1 MNKRTNFSEKL
12 FEYTVKS
19 IIPVFIVLLLLTTN
33 NTGVLKKAILNIGM
47 FLSYP
52 SETISYYKSQNNEL
66 KEDEIIASMGEV
78 QSSSQAVTIK
88 SDIPDDIQKL
98 INEAET
104 KYASSTNDGK
114 ILAEDYSRKNAT
126 AEYDK
131 ILLRNTTIDKTID
144 IGNYINRN
152 VVANVSKSQPAVLI
166 YHTHTSE
173 SYELLDRDFYTKA
186 RDIRSDNK
194 NETVVRIG
202 EEICKILNEKGYKTI
217 HITDTFD
224 EQYSGA
230 YERSRAKVSEVL
242 KNNPSIQV
250 ALDVHRDSIYQKD
263 GTRIKTV
270 TEINDKKVA
279 QIMITTGCE
288 TGNVT
293 DFPNWEKNLTFA
305 LKLQNQLANDNPQI
319 VRPLIFSSRKYNMD
333 LLPCAL
339 SVDIGTDANTLT
351 EAVFSARYFAESLA
365 KLLKE
370 FEN

>member
-1 MNKRTNFSEKL
+1 MNKRTNISEKI
-12 FEYTVKS
+12 FEYTVKL
-19 IIPVFIVLLLLTTN
+19 IIPIVIVFCLFLSNDMDNV
-33 NTGVLKKAILNIGM
+33 KKSILNFGI

-52 SETISYYKSQNNEL
+52 SETISYYKSQNNKIE
-66 KEDEIIASMGEV
+66 EDKIVSSMSEI
-78 QSSSQAVTIK
+78 QSSSQSVIIK

-104 KYASSTNDGK
+104 KYANSTNDGK
-114 ILAEDYSRKNAT
+114 ILKEDYSRKNAT

-131 ILLRNTTIDKTID
+131 ILLRNTTVDKSINID
-144 IGNYINRN
+144 NYINRKA
-152 VVANVSKSQPAVLI
+152 VANVSKNQPAVLI

-173 SYELLDRDFYTKA
+173 SYELLDRDFYTNE
-186 RDIRSDNK
+186 RSIRSDNK
-194 NETVVRIG
+194 KETVVRIG
-202 EEICKILNEKGYKTI
+202 EEICKILNDKGYKTI

-230 YERSRAKVSEVL
+230 YERSREKVSEIL
-242 KNNPSIQV
+242 KSNPSIQV
-250 ALDVHRDSIYQKD
+250 VLDVHRDSIYQKD

-270 TEINDKKVA
+270 TEIDNKKVA

-305 LKLQNQLANDNPQI
+305 LKLQNQLANDNPKI
-319 VRPLIFSSRKYNMD
+319 VRPLVFSSRKYNMD

-351 EAVFSARYFAESLA
+351 EAVYSARYFAESLA

>member
-1 MNKRTNFSEKL
+1 MNKRTNISEKL
-12 FEYTVKS
+12 FDFLVKS
-19 IIPVFIVLLLLTTN
+19 IIPIVIIVTMISTN
-33 NTGVLKKAILNIGM
+33 NMEYVKKNVLNLGM

-52 SETISYYKSQNNEL
+52 SETICYYKSQKNEVE
-66 KEDEIIASMGEV
+66 EDEIIASMGEI
-78 QSSSQAVTIK
+78 QSSSQSVIVK

-104 KYASSTNDGK
+104 KYANSTNDGK

-131 ILLRNTTIDKTID
+131 ILFRNATLDKNID
-144 IGNYINRN
+144 IANYINRN
-152 VVANVSKSQPAVLI
+152 IVANVSKNQPAVLI

-173 SYELLDRDFYTKA
+173 SYELLDRGFYTNS
-186 RDIRSDNK
+186 RSIRSDNSR
-194 NETVVRIG
+194 ETVVRIG

-217 HITDTFD
+217 HVTDTFD

-230 YERSRAKVSEVL
+230 YERSRENVSEVL
-242 KNNPSIQV
+242 KNNPAIQV
-250 ALDVHRDSIYQKD
+250 VLDIHRDSIYQKD

-270 TEINDKKVA
+270 TEIDGKKVA

-305 LKLQNQLANDNPQI
+305 LKLQNQLAIDNPQI
-319 VRPLIFSSRKYNMD
+319 VRPLVFASRKYNMD

-365 KLLKE
+365 RLLKE
-370 FEN
+370 LET

>member
-19 IIPVFIVLLLLTTN
+19 IIPVIIVASLLTTN
-33 NTGVLKKAILNIGM
+33 NADYLKKAILNIGM

-52 SETISYYKSQNNEL
+52 SETISYYKSKNNEL
-66 KEDEIIASMGEV
+66 KEDEIVASMGEV
-78 QSSSQAVTIK
+78 QSSSQTVTIK

-98 INEAET
+98 INEARI
-104 KYASSTNDGK
+104 KYEKSTNDGK
-114 ILAEDYSRKNAT
+114 ILAEDYSNKNAT

-131 ILLRNTTIDKTID
+131 ILLRNTTTDKTID
-144 IGNYINRN
+144 ISNYIDRK
-152 VVANVSKSQPAVLI
+152 VVANISKNQPAVLI

-173 SYELLDRDFYTKA
+173 SYELLDRNFYTKE
-186 RDIRSDNK
+186 RDIRSNNK
-194 NETVVRIG
+194 SETVVRIG

-250 ALDVHRDSIYQKD
+250 VLDVHRDSIYQKD
-263 GTRIKTV
+263 GTRIKTI

-293 DFPNWEKNLTFA
+293 GFPNWEKNLTFA
-305 LKLQNQLANDNPQI
+305 LKLQNQLANDNPQL
-319 VRPLIFSSRKYNMD
+319 VRPLVFSSRKYNMD

-365 KLLKE
+365 RLLKE
-370 FEN
+370 YEN

>member
-1 MNKRTNFSEKL
+1 MNKRTNISEKL
-12 FEYTVKS
+12 FEYSVKS
-19 IIPVFIVLLLLTTN
+19 IIPIFIVVSLLTTN
-33 NTGVLKKAILNIGM
+33 NTDYLKKAILNIGM

-52 SETISYYKSQNNEL
+52 SETISYYKSQNNEM
-66 KEDEIIASMGEV
+66 KEDEIIESMGEV
-78 QSSSQAVTIK
+78 QSSSQSVIIK

-104 KYASSTNDGK
+104 KYTNSTNDGK

-126 AEYDK
+126 IEYDK
-131 ILLRNTTIDKTID
+131 ILVRNTTIDKNINID
-144 IGNYINRN
+144 NYINRK
-152 VVANVSKSQPAVLI
+152 VVANVSKNQPAVLI

-173 SYELLDRDFYTKA
+173 SYELLDRNFYTKE
-186 RDIRSDNK
+186 RDIRSVNK

-230 YERSRAKVSEVL
+230 YERSRKKVSEVL

-250 ALDVHRDSIYQKD
+250 VLDVHRDSIYQKD
-263 GTRIKTV
+263 GTKIKTV
-270 TEINDKKVA
+270 AEINNKKVA

-319 VRPLIFSSRKYNMD
+319 VRPLVFSSRKYNMD

-351 EAVFSARYFAESLA
+351 EAVYSARYFAESLA
-365 KLLKE
+365 RLLKE

>member
-12 FEYTVKS
+12 FECIIKS
-19 IIPVFIVLLLLTTN
+19 IIPIFIVVFLLTTN
-33 NTGVLKKAILNIGM
+33 NSELLQKSILNIGM

-52 SETISYYKSQNNEL
+52 SETISYYKSQNNEME
-66 KEDEIIASMGEV
+66 EDEIVASMGEV
-78 QSSSQAVTIK
+78 QSSSQTVTIK

-98 INEAET
+98 INEAKT
-104 KYASSTNDGK
+104 KYANSTNDGK
-114 ILAEDYSRKNAT
+114 ILKEDYSRKNAT
-126 AEYDK
+126 IEYDK
-131 ILLRNTTIDKTID
+131 ILVRNTTIDKPID
-144 IGNYINRN
+144 IDNYINRK
-152 VVANVSKSQPAVLI
+152 VVANISKNQPAVLI

-194 NETVVRIG
+194 SETVVRIG

-242 KNNPSIQV
+242 KNNPSIQIV
-250 ALDVHRDSIYQKD
+250 LDVHRDSIYQKD

-270 TEINDKKVA
+270 AEIHDKRVA

-305 LKLQNQLANDNPQI
+305 LKLQNQLANDNPQL
-319 VRPLIFSSRKYNMD
+319 VRPLVFSSRKYNMD